1 MATTFDSSAQGNLPP
16 PELLNPCKEMDQVW
30 LTTGGER
37 DTFLSAGIPAE
48 KIQLVYWPHPWLGN
62 AVVPPPIP
70 EALPGDG
77 RFRFLSI
84 AMFLP
89 RRRWDTL
96 IEAYLEEFKQTENVE
111 LYLKVNYPSWHPVPG
126 KPRQDLFDLVASL
139 RRKTGSEASIIV
151 DEDIGTRKGIVQ
163 LIDGCNVYIST
174 DTSLTAPINEARVRE
189 RMVIIPDDLGF
200 GAPHDWFVPI
210 RVDPNAKTPMT
221 REMLSYQPY
230 HKSAFMP
237 LLHGEDVRRALRE
250 AYEMT
255 LAERRAVAAGA
266 ANLPGPAQAVPGIIN
281 AILAGWQEKRKMK
294 ETLRPSE
301 MTVVWEG
308 SQFVHHSLALIN
320 RELCLELID
329 AGHELSILPYERHA
343 FGEKADPRFEKL
355 SACFHKKFERP
366 ADVHVRHRW
375 PPDFTPPPEGHWV
388 MIQPW
393 EYGSLPV
400 EWVRKI
406 SAGVDEIWVPSHYV
420 RNGYI
425 RSGVPADRVF
435 VVPNGVNT
443 ELFNSAA
450 PAYPLQTK
458 KAFKFLFVGGTI
470 SRKGIDILL
479 DVYTR
484 SFSSKDDVCLVVKDM
499 GGESFYRGQTAKEWI
514 RRLQAEKD
522 KPEIEYIGPT
532 LSEREM
538 AGLYTA
544 CNCLVH
550 PYRGEGFG
558 LPILEAMA
566 CGTPV
571 VVTGHGAALDF
582 CNEATAF
589 LIPARDVTLPVK
601 RVGNYETVDFPRLA
615 EPDKQHLAQLMQK
628 VFLNKPAALSKA
640 AVAVEFVKSNFT
652 WAHSAQVVETRIH
665 ELRRKPI
672 LRRRLHPDSQKELTG
687 PAPEA
692 IIPKTNAAGTP
703 TLGPDQP
710 VPPTALH
717 EACGGLPTGGHEMS
731 VIEEMYAA
739 MQPVFQACRSDAAEQ
754 GLQNILRVFP
764 DFARAHHDLA
774 SLLYRTG
781 RKQEALRHYEQAAA
795 AAPDEADFQKMLGD
809 YYYVE
814 SARIEDALRLY
825 RKVLQLRPADV
836 QTLMTVGNILAS
848 LQRFDE
854 ADRHYRR
861 VLAVDP
867 MHAEAA
873 ENHRKLSG
881 RKRCGQEPAGNAEE
895 MHAEAQRL
903 AEAGRAAE
911 ACERLECLLAGFPHF
926 AAAHNDLAVLSY
938 HQGNKSH
945 ALRHYE
951 AAVRLQ
957 SENLTFHKNLA
968 DFYLVEQGRV
978 EEALGLYVKVLESDP
993 KDIETLTALGKAC
1006 TLLRQKDD
1014 ARVFYERVLEIE
1026 PWNSVAREG
1035 LNQLADA
1042 EPGAAQLLNAQ
1053 ETHAEAV
1060 RLASSGDR
1068 SGASQLLERLLET
1081 SPEFAL
1087 AHNDLG
1093 VLAYQAGDKRKAL
1106 AYYESA
1112 ARLAPQDA
1120 TCRKNLADCYWV
1132 GFGRTEEAL
1141 KVYVDILTT
1150 HPKDVETLIATGKL
1164 CQSVGQP
1171 DDARVFFER
1180 VLEIEP
1186 SNTEARTQLEQ
1197 AAAASQAA

>member
-37 DTFLSAGIPAE
+37 DTFLSAGIPPE

-70 EALPGDG
+70 EALAGDG

-96 IEAYLEEFKQTENVE
+96 IEAYLEEFKHNENVE
-111 LYLKVNYPSWHPVPG
+111 LYLKVNFPSWHPVPG

-139 RRKTGSEASIIV
+139 RRMTGSEASIIV
-151 DEDIGTRKGIVQ
+151 DEDIGTRKGIAQ
-163 LIDGCNVYIST
+163 LIDSCNVYIST

-221 REMLSYQPY
+221 IEMLSYQPY
-230 HKSAFMP
+230 HKGAFMP

-255 LAERRAVAAGA
+255 IEERRAVAAGA
-266 ANLPGPAQAVPGIIN
+266 ANLPGPAQAIPGIIN

-294 ETLRPSE
+294 ETLRPSK
-301 MTVVWEG
+301 MQVVWEG

-329 AGHELSILPYERHA
+329 AEHELSILPYEQHA
-343 FGEKADPRFEKL
+343 FGDEADPRFEKL
-355 SACFHKKFERP
+355 SACFHKKFEKP

-375 PPDFTPPPEGHWV
+375 PPDFTPPAEGHWV

-393 EYGSLPV
+393 EFGSLPV

-406 SAGVDEIWVPSHYV
+406 TAGVDEIWVPSHYV
-420 RNGYI
+420 RSGYI
-425 RSGVPADRVF
+425 KSGVPAERVF
-435 VVPNGVNT
+435 VVQNGVNT
-443 ELFNSAA
+443 ERFNPAA

-458 KAFKFLFVGGTI
+458 KSFKFLFVGGTI
-470 SRKGIDILL
+470 ARKGIDILL
-479 DVYTR
+479 DAYTR

-499 GGESFYRGQTAKEWI
+499 GGESFYRGQTAGDWV

-522 KPEIEYIGPT
+522 KPEIEYIHPT
-532 LSEREM
+532 LSEKEM

-558 LPILEAMA
+558 LPIAEAMA
-566 CGTPV
+566 SGIPV
-571 VVTGHGAALDF
+571 IVTGYGAAMDF
-582 CNEATAF
+582 CSELTAY
-589 LIPARDVTLPVK
+589 LIPAKEVTLPSK
-601 RVGNYETVDFPRLA
+601 RIGRYETVDFPRLA
-615 EPDKQHLAQLMQK
+615 EPDREALARLMQK
-628 VFLNKPAALSKA
+628 VFLDRAEALSKA
-640 AVAVEFVKSNFT
+640 ALAAERIKSNFT
-652 WAHSAQVVETRIH
+652 WRHSAQVVETRIH
-665 ELRRKPI
+665 EIRRKPI
-672 LRRRLHPDSQKELTG
+672 LRRAPSPEPQLEMSGAT
-687 PAPEA
+687 PEA
-692 IIPKTNAAGTP
+692 VIPETNAAGAP
-703 TLGPDQP
+703 TLGPDQT
-710 VPPTALH
+710 VPPAAMH

-739 MQPVFQACRSDAAEQ
+739 MQPVFQTSRTDAAEQ
-754 GLQNILRVFP
+754 GLQNILRAFP
-764 DFARAHHDLA
+764 DFARAHHDLG

-781 RKQEALRHYEQAAA
+781 RKPEALRHYEQAAA

-848 LQRFDE
+848 LQRFEE
-854 ADRHYRR
+854 ADRHYCR
-861 VLAVDP
+861 VLAIDP

-881 RKRCGQEPAGNAEE
+881 RQRCGPEPAGNAEK
-895 MHAEAQRL
+895 MHAEAKRL
-903 AEAGRAAE
+903 AEAGRPAE
-911 ACERLECLLAGFPHF
+911 ACEQLERLLAGFPNF

-938 HQGNKSH
+938 HRGDPSR

-951 AAVRLQ
+951 EAVRLQ
-957 SENLTFHKNLA
+957 PENLTFQKNLA
-968 DFYLVEQGRV
+968 DYYLVEQGRI
-978 EEALGLYVKVLESDP
+978 EDALRVYVKVLELDP
-993 KDIETLTALGKAC
+993 RDIETLTALGKTC

-1026 PWNSVAREG
+1026 PWNLVAREG
-1035 LNQLADA
+1035 LERLEAVR
-1042 EPGAAQLLNAQ
+1042 PGSAQLPNAQ
-1053 ETHAEAV
+1053 EMHAEAV

-1068 SGASQLLERLLET
+1068 SGAMQLLERLLKRD
-1081 SPEFAL
+1081 PGFAL

-1106 AYYESA
+1106 GHYESA
-1112 ARLAPQDA
+1112 ARLAPQHA
-1120 TCRKNLADCYWV
+1120 TFRKNLADCYWV
-1132 GFGRTEEAL
+1132 GFGRTEDAL

-1150 HPKDVETLIATGKL
+1150 HPKDVDTLIATGRL
-1164 CQSVGQP
+1164 CQAVGQP

-1186 SNTEARTQLEQ
+1186 SNAEARTQLEQ
-1197 AAAASQAA
+1197 AVAASRAA